1 MVFHI
6 VLFKP
11 RPELSAP
18 DRAALIEALEDAHRR
33 IPSIRR
39 VSVGRRVKHGAG
51 YEALMTVD
59 LDYAAFLEFDDVAGL
74 HAYLEHP
81 AHVALGRR
89 FMQSLES
96 SAIYDYQ
103 IQGADE
109 LRALARPE

>member
-1 MVFHI
+1 MLFHV

-11 RPELSAP
+11 RPELSIA
-18 DRAALIEALEDAHRR
+18 DRAELVEALEDALRR

-39 VSVGRRVKHGAG
+39 FNVGRRVKHGAG
-51 YEALMTVD
+51 YEALMSVE
-59 LDYAAFLEFDDVAGL
+59 LDYAAVLEFDDLAGL
-74 HAYLEHP
+74 QAYLEHP

-89 FMQSLES
+89 FMQSLAS

-103 IQGADE
+103 MHDAGE